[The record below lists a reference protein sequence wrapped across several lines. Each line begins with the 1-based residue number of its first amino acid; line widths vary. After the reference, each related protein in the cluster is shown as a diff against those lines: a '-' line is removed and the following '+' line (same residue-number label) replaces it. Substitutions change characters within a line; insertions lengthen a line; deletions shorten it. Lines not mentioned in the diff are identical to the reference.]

1 MSVRV
6 AGLPSR
12 GRDRSNSIIT
22 IFVLDRTRDRRAAAE
37 PATRTPPR
45 EPGQWTRRASQDG
58 QDPGHRLTMTL
69 HHEAPPALGTW

>member
-37 PATRTPPR
+37 PATANSDAPR
-45 EPGQWTRRASQDG
+45 EPGHAEPRRTGRTQDTG
-58 QDPGHRLTMTL
+58 
-69 HHEAPPALGTW
+69 